1 MLFEVGEA
9 RDVAGD
15 GAADLHRGS
24 LATGRSTR

>member
-15 GAADLHRGS
+15 GAANLHRGA
-24 LATGRSTR
+24 LAAGRSAC